1 MNEIF
6 VEASKKYFVYVEG
19 GLLSR
24 VGTFSKEKG
33 LSGSAAIISDTNIS
47 PLYMQ
52 TVKKSLEDS
61 GFKVCTYV
69 FESGEA
75 SKNAQVFVEILNFL
89 AENKLSRTDT
99 VFALGGGVVG
109 DMAGFCAATYLRGVN
124 FVQLPTSLLAMVDSS
139 VGGKTAI
146 DLKCGK
152 NLAGAFYQPKFVL
165 CDTDALNTLPSMFY
179 NDAMAEIIK
188 YAFIYDASLVGLLK
202 EDEIDITQIITRCI
216 KIKSEVVAKDEFE
229 GGLRKILNFGHT
241 VAHSVELLSDY
252 KIPHGNAVAI
262 GMFVVSNALEKKG
275 ECKEGATKELL
286 GLLDKFSLPHKCDFS
301 AESLAE
307 KALNDKK
314 ASGDKISLVTI
325 SEIGKSSYKKIDF
338 SALRELIEEG
348 LKE

>member
-6 VEASKKYFVYVEG
+6 VEASKKYFVYVAG
-19 GLLSR
+19 GLLESA
-24 VGTFSKEKG
+24 GTFAKEKG
-33 LSGSAAIISDTNIS
+33 LWGKAAVISDSNVA

-52 TVKKSLEDS
+52 TVKKSLENS

-69 FESGEA
+69 FESGET
-75 SKNAQVFVEILNFL
+75 SKNAKTYIEILNFL

-146 DLKCGK
+146 DLEFGK

-165 CDTDALNTLPSMFY
+165 CDTDVLDTLPSLY
-179 NDAMAEIIK
+179 CNDAMAEIIK
-188 YAFIYDASLVGLLK
+188 YAFIYDATIVNLLK
-202 EDEIDITQIITRCI
+202 EDEIDITEIITRCI

-241 VAHSVELLSDY
+241 VGHSAELLSDY

-262 GMFVVSNALEKKG
+262 GMFVVANALEKRGK
-275 ECKEGATKELL
+275 CKKGATKELL
-286 GLLDKFSLPHKCDFS
+286 WLLDKFALPHRCDFS

-314 ASGDKISLVTI
+314 ASGDTISLVTI
-325 SEIGKSSYKKIDF
+325 SEIGKSGYEKIDF
-338 SALRELIEEG
+338 PTLRELIEEG
-348 LKE
+348 LIE

>member
-1 MNEIF
+1 MNKIF
-6 VEASKKYFVYVEG
+6 VDASKKYYVYVEG
-19 GLLSR
+19 ALLGR
-24 VGTFSKEKG
+24 VGAFSKENG
-33 LSGSAAIISDTNIS
+33 LSGKAAIISDTNVA
-47 PLYMQ
+47 PLYMH

-75 SKNAQVFVEILNFL
+75 SKNAETFVEILNFL
-89 AENKLSRTDT
+89 AENKIGRTDT

-146 DLKCGK
+146 DLKHGK
-152 NLAGAFYQPKFVL
+152 NLAGAFYQPRFVL
-165 CDTDALNTLPSMFY
+165 CDTDTLDTLPSTYY
-179 NDAMAEIIK
+179 NDAMAEIVK
-188 YAFIYDASLVGLLK
+188 YAFIYDDSIVSLLK
-202 EDEIDITQIITRCI
+202 EDEPDVTKIITRCI
-216 KIKSEVVAKDEFE
+216 EIKSEVVAKDEFE

-241 VAHSVELLSDY
+241 VGHSVELLSDY

-262 GMFVVSNALEKKG
+262 GMFVITNALEKRG
-275 ECKEGATKELL
+275 ECKRGTTNELL
-286 GLLDKFSLPHKCDFS
+286 RLLEMYSLPHKCDFS

-314 ASGDKISLVTI
+314 ATGDTISLVTI
-325 SEIGKSSYKKIDF
+325 SEIGKSGCKKIDF
-338 SALRELIEEG
+338 LTLRELIEEG

>member
-6 VEASKKYFVYVEG
+6 VDASKKYYVYVED

-24 VGTFSKEKG
+24 VGAFSKENG
-33 LSGSAAIISDTNIS
+33 LWGKAAIISDSNVA

-52 TVKKSLEDS
+52 TVKSSLEDS

-75 SKNAQVFVEILNFL
+75 SKNAETFVEILNFL

-165 CDTDALNTLPSMFY
+165 CDVNALDTLPSTYY

-188 YAFIYDASLVGLLK
+188 YAFIYDASLVDALK
-202 EDEIDITQIITRCI
+202 ADTPDIKEIITRCI
-216 KIKSEVVAKDEFE
+216 KIKSEVVSKDEFE

-241 VAHSVELLSDY
+241 VGHSVELLSDY
-252 KIPHGNAVAI
+252 KITHGNAVAI
-262 GMFVVSNALEKKG
+262 GMFVIANALEKRG
-275 ECKEGATKELL
+275 RCKTGTTKELL
-286 GLLDKFSLPHKCDFS
+286 WLLDKYSLPCKCAFS

-314 ASGDKISLVTI
+314 ASGDTISLVTI
-325 SEIGKSSYKKIDF
+325 SEIGKSGYEKIDF
-338 SALRELIEEG
+338 TTLGELIEEG